1 MSLEQRQILQKY
13 GFPLCTYAPCNPGV
27 VLWPLS
33 QVFSLFSY
41 GGLISL
47 FSPLID
53 QNNNEP
59 LFEENGKIQCE
70 EEGVCKDKDAAQRIK
85 AATENKE
92 ESGNHKLICSNDQEK
107 WQLKIEINN
116 KVGNEKTHEHEAL
129 GDTASGNEGK
139 VEGSLV
145 RNVSS
150 LTSLEAPKDQPGI
163 SANIEEVATAI
174 RMDIQDGT
182 APQKLLSNIKSFKE
196 SSNTVQ
202 NRVMNR
208 EISKDSTDSLTMGL
222 ESAAEQKEGEPPLT
236 SQDLGVGDST
246 ETGENVQMLNTE
258 NKKKNL
264 TDVSGGIVKSTSHK
278 VKRVRFNLEGN
289 ETSSNQPPNSTEEI
303 GKEEAK
309 MMFSDE
315 EDEENKDRSIDE
327 DVSQRISRIH
337 NLLRSDRLRTN
348 RKRKYPV
355 V

>member
-1 MSLEQRQILQKY
+1 MVFLVL
-13 GFPLCTYAPCNPGV
+13 YAPCNSGV

-47 FSPLID
+47 FSSLID
-53 QNNNEP
+53 QNINEP

-70 EEGVCKDKDAAQRIK
+70 EEGACKDTDVAQRIT

-107 WQLKIEINN
+107 WQLKIEINT
-116 KVGNEKTHEHEAL
+116 KVGNEKTHEHDTL
-129 GDTASGNEGK
+129 GDTVSGNEGK
-139 VEGSLV
+139 VEGSLA

-163 SANIEEVATAI
+163 SANIEGIATGL

-182 APQKLLSNIKSFKE
+182 APQKLLSNIKSFEE

-202 NRVMNR
+202 DRGMNR
-208 EISKDSTDSLTMGL
+208 EISKDSTDLLTMGL
-222 ESAAEQKEGEPPLT
+222 ESAAEQKESETPLT

-246 ETGENVQMLNTE
+246 ETGENVQMLDTE
-258 NKKKNL
+258 NKKKDL
-264 TDVSGGIVKSTSHK
+264 TNIIGGIVKSTSHK

-315 EDEENKDRSIDE
+315 EDEENKNRSIDE

-355 V
+355 A

>member
-1 MSLEQRQILQKY
+1 MVFLV
-13 GFPLCTYAPCNPGV
+13 FYAPCNPGV

-41 GGLISL
+41 GELISL
-47 FSPLID
+47 FSSLID
-53 QNNNEP
+53 QNINEP
-59 LFEENGKIQCE
+59 LFEENGKVQCE
-70 EEGVCKDKDAAQRIK
+70 EEGVCKDKDAAQRITT
-85 AATENKE
+85 ATENKE

-116 KVGNEKTHEHEAL
+116 KVGNEKTHEHEAP

-163 SANIEEVATAI
+163 SANIEGVATAL

-182 APQKLLSNIKSFKE
+182 APQKLLSNNKSFKE

-202 NRVMNR
+202 NRVMNK
-208 EISKDSTDSLTMGL
+208 ELSKDSTDLLTMGL
-222 ESAAEQKEGEPPLT
+222 ESAAEQKESEPPLT

-258 NKKKNL
+258 NKKKDL
-264 TDVSGGIVKSTSHK
+264 IDVSGGIVKSTSHK

-289 ETSSNQPPNSTEEI
+289 ETSSNQSPNSTEEI

-337 NLLRSDRLRTN
+337 SLLRSDRLRTN

>member
-1 MSLEQRQILQKY
+1 MVFLVL
-13 GFPLCTYAPCNPGV
+13 YAPCNPGV
-27 VLWPLS
+27 VLWPLF

-41 GGLISL
+41 GELISL
-47 FSPLID
+47 FSSLID
-53 QNNNEP
+53 QNINEP

-70 EEGVCKDKDAAQRIK
+70 EEGVCKDKDAAQRIT

-116 KVGNEKTHEHEAL
+116 KVRNEKTHEHGTL
-129 GDTASGNEGK
+129 GDTASGNEGHE

-150 LTSLEAPKDQPGI
+150 LTSLEAPKDQPEI
-163 SANIEEVATAI
+163 SANIEGVATAI

-208 EISKDSTDSLTMGL
+208 EISKDSTDLLTMGL
-222 ESAAEQKEGEPPLT
+222 ESAAEQKESEPPLT

-246 ETGENVQMLNTE
+246 ETGENVQMLNTD
-258 NKKKNL
+258 NKKKDL